1 MDGNRMT
8 RLSAGARR
16 AGIVVAALFGIGLGG
31 CLPINEWHPS
41 ETDRRGSVDVVKM
54 DHRVLF
60 AADAATLSAE
70 ERSRLD
76 RFVNTVDLGYGDIV
90 TVAMMGDAS
99 MTRRRAQLV
108 RAHLAARKISSKL
121 VARQPG
127 DGAEGAVAVS
137 VSRHVVTPPQ
147 CPDWT
152 KNATQDIFSEQ
163 SSNFGCATAHAL
175 SLMVANPGDLVRG
188 RRPGAGDGEA
198 LSLGIRR
205 YREGEITPLLTGE
218 IGTTDDE

>member
-1 MDGNRMT
+1 MGGNRMT
-8 RLSAGARR
+8 DVSAGARR

-41 ETDRRGSVDVVKM
+41 ETDRTGSVDVVKM
-54 DHRVLF
+54 DHQVRF

-76 RFVNTVDLGYGDIV
+76 SFVETVDLGYGDIV
-90 TVAMMGDAS
+90 TVAMMGDAA

-108 RAHLAARKISSKL
+108 RAHLAARKISSQL

-127 DGAEGAVAVS
+127 DGAADTVAVS
-137 VSRHVVTPPQ
+137 VARHVVTPPQ

-163 SSNFGCATAHAL
+163 SSNFGCAGAHAL
-175 SLMVANPGDLVRG
+175 SVMAANPADLVRG

-198 LSLGIRR
+198 LALGIRR
-205 YREGEITPLLTGE
+205 YREGEITPLVTGE
-218 IGTTDDE
+218 TATTVE

>member
-1 MDGNRMT
+1 MDGIRMT
-8 RLSAGARR
+8 HLSAGVRR
-16 AGIVVAALFGIGLGG
+16 AGFVVVALFGIGLGG

-41 ETDRRGSVDVVKM
+41 ETDRRGSVDLVKM
-54 DHRVLF
+54 DHQVRF
-60 AADAATLSAE
+60 AGDAATLSAK
-70 ERSRLD
+70 ERGRLD
-76 RFVNTVDLGYGDIV
+76 RFVDTVDLGYGDIV
-90 TVAMMGDAS
+90 TVAMMGDAA

-108 RAHLAARKISSKL
+108 RAHLSARKISSQL

-137 VSRHVVTPPQ
+137 VSRHVMTPPQ

-163 SSNFGCATAHAL
+163 SSNFGCASAHAL
-175 SLMVANPGDLVRG
+175 SVMVANPADLVRG

-205 YREGEITPLLTGE
+205 YREGDITPLMTGE
-218 IGTTDDE
+218 ITTTD

>member
-1 MDGNRMT
+1 MDGNRVT
-8 RLSAGARR
+8 HVSAGARR

-60 AADAATLSAE
+60 AADAATLSAK

-76 RFVNTVDLGYGDIV
+76 NFVDTVDLGYGDIV
-90 TVAMMGDAS
+90 TVAMMGDAA

-108 RAHLAARKISSKL
+108 RAHLAARRISSQL

-127 DGAEGAVAVS
+127 DGEHDTVAVS

-152 KNATQDIFSEQ
+152 KNATQDIYSSQ
-163 SSNFGCATAHAL
+163 ASNFGCATAQAL
-175 SLMVANPGDLVRG
+175 SVMAANPGDLVRG

-205 YREGEITPLLTGE
+205 YREGVITPLM
-218 IGTTDDE
+218 IGDITTTDDE

>member
-1 MDGNRMT
+1 MGGNRMT
-8 RLSAGARR
+8 DVSAGARR

-54 DHRVLF
+54 DHQVLF

-70 ERSRLD
+70 ERGRLD
-76 RFVNTVDLGYGDIV
+76 RFVDTVDLGYGDIV
-90 TVAMMGDAS
+90 TVAMMGDAA

-108 RAHLAARKISSKL
+108 RAHLAARKISSQL

-152 KNATQDIFSEQ
+152 KNATQDIFTEQ
-163 SSNFGCATAHAL
+163 SSNFGCASAHAL
-175 SLMVANPGDLVRG
+175 SVMVANPGDLVRG

-198 LSLGIRR
+198 LALGIRR
-205 YREGEITPLLTGE
+205 YREGEITPLVTGE
-218 IGTTDDE
+218 IITTDE

>member
-1 MDGNRMT
+1 MNGKRVT
-8 RLSAGARR
+8 HVSAGARR
-16 AGIVVAALFGIGLGG
+16 AGIVAAARFGIGLGG

-60 AADAATLSAE
+60 AADAATFSAK

-76 RFVNTVDLGYGDIV
+76 RFVDTVDLGYGDIV
-90 TVAMMGDAS
+90 TVAMMGDSA

-108 RAHLAARKISSKL
+108 RAHLAARKISSQL

-127 DGAEGAVAVS
+127 DGEAGAVAVS
-137 VSRHVVTPPQ
+137 VSRHVLTPPQ

-152 KNATQDIFSEQ
+152 KNATQDIYS
-163 SSNFGCATAHAL
+163 STTSNFGCATAQAL
-175 SLMVANPGDLVRG
+175 SVMAANPGDLVQG
-188 RRPGAGDGEA
+188 RPPGPGDGEA
-198 LSLGIRR
+198 EARGVRR
-205 YREGEITPLLTGE
+205 FREGEITPLMTGE
-218 IGTTDDE
+218 ITTTGE

>member
-8 RLSAGARR
+8 HLSAGARR
-16 AGIVVAALFGIGLGG
+16 AGIVAAALFGIGLGG

-41 ETDRRGSVDVVKM
+41 ETDRTGSVDVVKM
-54 DHRVLF
+54 DHQVQF
-60 AADAATLSAE
+60 AGDAATLSAE

-76 RFVNTVDLGYGDIV
+76 SFVNTVDLGYGDIV
-90 TVAMMGDAS
+90 TVAMMGDAA

-108 RAHLAARKISSKL
+108 RAHLAARKISSQL

-127 DGAEGAVAVS
+127 DGEHDTVAVS

-163 SSNFGCATAHAL
+163 SSNFGCASAQAL
-175 SLMVANPGDLVRG
+175 SVMVANPGDLVRG
-188 RRPGAGDGEA
+188 RPPGPGDGEA
-198 LSLGIRR
+198 LALGVRR
-205 YREGEITPLLTGE
+205 YREGEITPLMTGE
-218 IGTTDDE
+218 TVTTDE